1 MPRLSLW
8 KDGKKTNDYRF
19 MDRRIHEMFTVGG
32 TGINVHKYLGPI
44 DQGDTGDATKPGNDP
59 TLSRTE
65 QNIQDLLFIEN
76 RDRKYD
82 SDVYTMRGIYNRG
95 DQDFDLS
102 QFGIFLSA
110 GTTFMVFHYNDMIE
124 MLGRKLM
131 AGDVLEF
138 QHLRDDHPLDDD
150 VPAAL
155 KRYYVVGDASY
166 AAEGFT
172 ATWWPH
178 LWRVK
183 LNPLVDS
190 QEYKDILTKIKA
202 GESNTSIGEL
212 LSTFN
217 AYEKINDA
225 IIEQAEQDVP
235 RSGYDTSTFYQKPDP
250 NDPASG
256 ITSDSQNVTADN
268 ESVTAN
274 SGTIAPTKKIKAY
287 LSGDGLPPNGQS
299 ISAGISFPE
308 SPLVGDYFLRLDYL
322 PNRMFRYD
330 GRRWVKIEDVVRT
343 SLTHN
348 SADNKTL
355 RSTFTKNV
363 DDQGELNTYVDS
375 EGVEQT
381 SRQSLSRAFTPK
393 ADN

>member
-1 MPRLSLW
+1 
-8 KDGKKTNDYRF
+8 

-44 DQGDTGDATKPGNDP
+44 DQGNTGDATQPANDP
-59 TLSRTE
+59 DLSRSE

-76 RDRKYD
+76 RDRKYE

-124 MLGRKLM
+124 TLGRKLIS
-131 AGDVLEF
+131 GDVLEF

-172 ATWWPH
+172 PTWWPH

-190 QEYKDILTKIKA
+190 QEYKDILTKIRI
-202 GESNTSIGEL
+202 GDESSKTIGEL
-212 LSTFN
+212 LSTFS

-225 IIEQAEQDVP
+225 VIAQAEEDVP
-235 RSGYDTSTFYQKPDP
+235 KSGYDTSTFFERPNKGDP
-250 NDPASG
+250 VSG
-256 ITSDSQNVTADN
+256 VTTDNQTVKADTQAVTAD
-268 ESVTAN
+268 
-274 SGTIAPTKKIKAY
+274 SGTIPPTKKIKAY
-287 LSGDGLPPNGQS
+287 LSGDGLPPNGES

-308 SPLVGDYFLRLDYL
+308 SPLAGDYFLRLDYL

-330 GRRWVKIEDVVRT
+330 GRRWVKVEDVVRT
-343 SLTHN
+343 SLTPN

-355 RSTFTKNV
+355 RSSFTQNV
-363 DDQGELNTYVDS
+363 DSQGNLNTYLDS
-375 EGVEQT
+375 TGTEKT

>member
-32 TGINVHKYLGPI
+32 TGINVHKYLGPV
-44 DQGDTGDATKPGNDP
+44 DQGDTGDATKPAYTNQ
-59 TLSRTE
+59 SE
-65 QNIQDLLFIEN
+65 QNIQDLLFVEN

-124 MLGRKLM
+124 TLGRKLM

-138 QHLRDDHPLDDD
+138 MHLRDDHPLDDD

-166 AAEGFT
+166 AAEGF
-172 ATWWPH
+172 APTWWPH
-178 LWRVK
+178 LWRAK

-202 GESNTSIGEL
+202 GETNTPIVDI
-212 LSTFN
+212 LST
-217 AYEKINDA
+217 YDKYLGINDA
-225 IIEQAEQDVP
+225 VVEQAEAEVP
-235 RSGYDTSTFYQKPDP
+235 ASGYDTSTLLIPRAAGE
-250 NDPASG
+250 PAG
-256 ITSDSQNVTADN
+256 ITADSGETVSDLTDEGATAD
-268 ESVTAN
+268 SAPVTIYAK
-274 SGTIAPTKKIKAY
+274 PTGY
-287 LSGDGLPPNGQS
+287 LTSDGMAPNGANV
-299 ISAGISFPE
+299 SAGISFPDTPGE
-308 SPLVGDYFLRLDYL
+308 GDYFLRLDYL
-322 PNRMFRYD
+322 PNRLFRFN
-330 GRRWVKIEDVVRT
+330 GSRWIKIEDAVRT
-343 SLTHN
+343 SLTNN
-348 SADNKTL
+348 SDENKTL
-355 RSTFTKNV
+355 RATFIH
-363 DDQGELNTYVDS
+363 NTDTYTDITGAVHP
-375 EGVEQT
+375 VK
-381 SRQSLSRAFTPK
+381 QSLSKAFTPE

>member
-8 KDGKKTNDYRF
+8 KDGKKTNDYKF
-19 MDRRIHEMFTVGG
+19 MDKRIHEMFTVGG

-44 DQGDTGDATKPGNDP
+44 DQGDTGDATKPSYLNQ
-59 TLSRTE
+59 SE
-65 QNIQDLLFIEN
+65 QNIQDLLFVEN

-82 SDVYTMRGIYNRG
+82 SDVYNMRGIYNRG

-124 MLGRKLM
+124 TLGRKLI

-138 QHLRDDHPLDDD
+138 MHLRDDHPLDDD

-155 KRYYVVGDASY
+155 KRYYVVGDASF

-172 ATWWPH
+172 PTWWPH

-190 QEYKDILTKIKA
+190 QEYKDILNKIKVGDTDTPIA
-202 GESNTSIGEL
+202 DI
-212 LSTFN
+212 LST
-217 AYEKINDA
+217 YDKYLGINDA
-225 IIEQAEQDVP
+225 VIEQAESEVP
-235 RSGYDTSTFYQKPDP
+235 ASGYDTSTLLLPRAAGEP
-250 NDPASG
+250 TG
-256 ITSDSQNVTADN
+256 VTADSGK
-268 ESVTAN
+268 SVEELNDVGNATAD
-274 SGTIAPTKKIKAY
+274 SAPTTIYKKPTGY
-287 LSGDGLPPNGQS
+287 LTSDGLAPNGEN

-308 SPLVGDYFLRLDYL
+308 SPIEGNYFLRLDYL
-322 PNRMFRYD
+322 PNRLFRYN
-330 GRRWVKIEDVVRT
+330 GSRWVKVEDAVRT
-343 SLTHN
+343 SLTNN
-348 SADNKTL
+348 SDDNKTL
-355 RSTFTKNV
+355 RASFTHNTSTYN
-363 DDQGELNTYVDS
+363 DLNGDTMPVK
-375 EGVEQT
+375 
-381 SRQSLSRAFTPK
+381 QSLSKAFTPK